1 MENLQDRVIS
11 TIANTV
17 PLDRNSVHPHSS
29 FEELAIDSLDLV
41 NIVFEL
47 ESTFNIKLP
56 DDFRL
61 SELKDVAAVT
71 ATIETFLNMR
81 ALRRA

>member
-1 MENLQDRVIS
+1 MESLQDRVIS

-61 SELKDVAAVT
+61 SDLKDVAAVT
-71 ATIETFLNMR
+71 SAMETFLDMGAMR
-81 ALRRA
+81 RV

>member
-17 PLDRNSVHPHSS
+17 PLDRNNVHPHST

-47 ESTFNIKLP
+47 EITFNIKLP

-61 SELKDVAAVT
+61 SDLKDVAAVT
-71 ATIETFLNMR
+71 SAIETFLNMG
-81 ALRRA
+81 ALRRV